1 MMKHVLPTTSQTPC
15 ARLQSVI
22 VPVQGVSGFV
32 VKMLI
37 LNLNLTPRY
46 LTMPMPQGFPQVL

>member
-1 MMKHVLPTTSQTPC
+1 MYYITTSQTPC